1 MTTSLDV
8 TLSRTAPQTVRSF
21 YYAGIARGR
30 GQIALLLGPYDTRPE
45 AEANLDR
52 AHLAAMD
59 IDPYCHF
66 DTPLI
71 VMMQADKVP
80 GAGKLNKKIGLHITN
95 T

>member
-8 TLSRTAPQTVRSF
+8 TLNRAAPQTARSF

-30 GQIALLLGPYDTRPE
+30 GQIALLLGPYDTRQE

-71 VMMQADKVP
+71 VMMQATKPP
-80 GAGKLNKKIGLHITN
+80 GAGKLNKRIGLHVVS
-95 T
+95 

>member
-8 TLSRTAPQTVRSF
+8 TLSRTAPQTAVRSF

-30 GQIALLLGPYDTRPE
+30 GQIALLLGPYETKED
-45 AEANLDR
+45 AETNLDR
-52 AHLAAMD
+52 AHLAAME

-71 VMMQADKVP
+71 VMMQTTKPP
-80 GAGKLNKKIGLHITN
+80 GAGKLNKRIGLHVVT
-95 T
+95 